1 MCTLENALRLPPYD
15 SLPMLI
21 ESLKHMEWELPP
33 PRLSKEEKRE
43 QLQKT
48 VEKPRREYES

>member
-1 MCTLENALRLPPYD
+1 LENALRLPPYD

-21 ESLKHMEWELPP
+21 ENLKDMEWELPL

-43 QLQKT
+43 QFQKT
-48 VEKPRREYES
+48 VEKPRRECEN